1 MATSHNP
8 LSTGGLDSFDVAI
21 LEILQADNTTPLRTI
36 GQTVNLS
43 AAAVQRRVKR
53 MRENGIIV
61 GNIAVVDPARLGRAI
76 TILVEIVVESERL
89 DLIEGVRASLLVRH
103 WRG

>member
-61 GNIAVVDPARLGRAI
+61 GKAIDKQTAKSVDIRVERA
-76 TILVEIVVESERL
+76 
-89 DLIEGVRASLLVRH
+89 
-103 WRG
+103 